1 MLAIPAILLN
11 SVTIFGY
18 INHRYLKLPL
28 TVGLAIIALLSTIL
42 ITLVDNV
49 APNLGVLSVLR
60 HFLESIDFNEI
71 PSDFQYKSI
80 GDLKKQFKVCNLI
93 GFKDPSGNFIINPK
107 DEIEIVPSCKIL
119 VLGST
124 DEIKKLNQIFGI

>member
-11 SVTIFGY
+11 CVAIFGY

-49 APNLGVLSVLR
+49 APHLGFLSVLR
-60 HFLESIDFNEI
+60 HFLESIDFNKTLMEGMLC
-71 PSDFQYKSI
+71 F
-80 GDLKKQFKVCNLI
+80 LLFAL
-93 GFKDPSGNFIINPK
+93 
-107 DEIEIVPSCKIL
+107 
-119 VLGST
+119 
-124 DEIKKLNQIFGI
+124 KLNDESLP